1 MNFDEI
7 CNEHFDKQ
15 KKRFRKL
22 KQICQFYHFCERNS
36 SCLLKF
42 CFKKMK
48 TKNFKSFMRTI
59 IAKKF
64 KIWLLWTL
72 NAYFDMKIVFSL
84 NNYWRISKMM
94 MFIVVDRKLKK
105 KFAKNINNVH
115 YISSLFTSIRSNW
128 FVRFVCY
135 RNRFVKKRKLC
146 QISMFK

>member
-7 CNEHFDKQ
+7 CNEHFDQQ

-84 NNYWRISKMM
+84 NNYWRVSKMM
-94 MFIVVDRKLKK
+94 MLIVVDRKLKK
-105 KFAKNINNVH
+105 KNCKKYKQCTLHFVVIYKHTIELICTFCLLSKSSCEKTQTLSNFNV
-115 YISSLFTSIRSNW
+115 
-128 FVRFVCY
+128 
-135 RNRFVKKRKLC
+135 
-146 QISMFK
+146 